1 MFNEYPY
8 VNLQDVNLDW
18 ILKHIKDLEINLQDF
33 IKLNTIKYADPIDW
47 NISKQYEA
55 NTVVVNDFTGVA
67 YLSTQPV
74 PSGVDVTNTD
84 YWTPIFTLDF
94 VNLNKNITL
103 RNDGNNNNATFTSA
117 VGDWLIVGGQL
128 YKVIQDIALHTAYV
142 VGFNLQVYS
151 VELFVK
157 DYLNQVL
164 NLIGDLDDLTTSDKT
179 SIVNAINSVLS
190 DINDKIGDLDDLDTT
205 DKTSIVNAINSALSD
220 INDKIG
226 DLDDLDTT
234 DKASIVDAINSAL
247 SDINDKIGDLDD
259 LDTTDKTSV
268 VNAIN
273 ELNANH
279 IFVSPKS
286 YGAVGDG
293 VTDDTAAVQECIDN
307 NNYVII
313 DGNFY
318 VTSPINLHSDLYM
331 MGTGNFY
338 NPLVTRTLFGNN
350 VNNIILEGFGFI
362 NGARDGSHPDMRANI
377 YIEGGNNI
385 IIDGIKDV
393 SNNKPSTIMLDHVTN
408 FNIANCIIQKSGY
421 CGIMLHGNCHYGVI
435 QHNDVEVDDYTAY
448 TNTYGIAVS
457 FTPTSGSLDDR
468 SNECTHVII
477 DSNVVHTKYSFW
489 EGIDAHAGQ
498 YLEITNN
505 IVKGFYVGICCTYGN
520 YSSLNMGT
528 RYSKISG
535 NTISAEGATL
545 HSGRTYRLGI
555 GFYSNAASGEVNNV
569 ISDNYISN
577 INASVGGEDVGMG
590 IEFRGL
596 GFEIIGNTFQR
607 NIRKAIR
614 INQGGRALI
623 QNNTFIG
630 AGVCSAIV
638 FNYLTD
644 IVGIFNNTASRYRN
658 FYEIDDST
666 NLSSYA
672 RRNGNKITS
681 GYWMND
687 EYGVTSVSA
696 FVPDYCKVSPV
707 GSSYHPLDEITWRAE
722 TATGQPMGWISNGST
737 WLAMSNLS

>member
-8 VNLQDVNLDW
+8 TNLTDVNLDF
-18 ILKHIKDLEINLQDF
+18 ILKHIKELATNLQDF

-55 NTVVVNDFTGVA
+55 NTVVVNEFTGVA

-74 PSGVDVTNTD
+74 PAGVNVTNTD

-94 VNLNKNITL
+94 VNMNKNITL
-103 RNDGNNNNATFTSA
+103 RNDGNNNNATFASVT
-117 VGDWLIVGGQL
+117 GDWLIVGGQL
-128 YKVIQDIALHTAYV
+128 YKVIQDIAIHTAYV
-142 VGFNLQVYS
+142 VGYNIQIYS

-157 DYLNQVL
+157 DYLNRVL
-164 NLIGDLDDLTTSDKT
+164 DMIGDLDDLTTSDKT
-179 SIVNAINSVLS
+179 SVINAINSVLS
-190 DINDKIGDLDDLDTT
+190 YLNTTIGDLQYLT
-205 DKTSIVNAINSALSD
+205 
-220 INDKIG
+220 
-226 DLDDLDTT
+226 
-234 DKASIVDAINSAL
+234 
-247 SDINDKIGDLDD
+247 
-259 LDTTDKTSV
+259 TTDKTSV

-273 ELNANH
+273 EINNKI
-279 IFVSPKS
+279 IFVSPKF
-286 YGAVGDG
+286 YGAIGDG
-293 VTDDTAAVQECIDN
+293 ITDDTTAVQECINN

-318 VTSPINLHSDLYM
+318 VTSPINLHSNLYM
-331 MGTGNFY
+331 MGTGSFY
-338 NPLVTRTLFGNN
+338 NPLITRTLFGNN

-362 NGARDGSHPDMRANI
+362 NGARDESHPDMRANI

-385 IIDGIKDV
+385 VIDGIKDV

-408 FNIANCIIQKSGY
+408 FNISNCIILKSGY
-421 CGIMLHGNCHYGVI
+421 CGIMLHGNCHYGI
-435 QHNDVEVDDYTAY
+435 IKNNEVEVDDYTGY

-457 FTPTSGSLDDR
+457 FTPTSGSLEDR

-477 DSNVVHTKYSFW
+477 DSNVVYTTLSYW
-489 EGIDAHAGQ
+489 EGIDTHAGQ
-498 YLEITNN
+498 YLKITNN

-528 RYSKISG
+528 RYTKISG
-535 NTISAEGATL
+535 NTISGEGATL
-545 HSGRTYRLGI
+545 HSSRSYRLGI
-555 GFYSNAASGEVNNV
+555 GFYSNSASGEVNSV

-577 INASVGGEDVGMG
+577 MNANGDDGMG

-607 NIRKAIR
+607 SMRKAIR
-614 INQGGRALI
+614 INQAGRTLI

-630 AGVCSAIV
+630 TGVCSAIV
-638 FNYLTD
+638 FNYLID

-658 FYEIDDST
+658 FYEIEDST

-687 EYGVTSVSA
+687 EYGVTSVTN

-707 GSSYHPLDEITWRAE
+707 GSSYHPLDEITWKAE
-722 TATGQPMGWISNGST
+722 TASGQPMGWISNGST
-737 WLAMSNLS
+737 WLTMPNLT